1 MSDLLPNNATPLE
14 AALAEAIA
22 RISDVPTPARDV
34 WNPDTC
40 QANLLPWLAWAFS
53 VDEWDADWSEAQKR
67 AAIKAAVP
75 VQRYKGTIG
84 AVREALAALGFGV
97 QVQEWFN
104 QLPAGAPYTYRLLLT
119 ADQVG
124 VDQSALKKILQV
136 VETAKN
142 LRSHMDVLV
151 PSVTTRA
158 TLYSAGANGIGN
170 EITISYQA
178 YVPPVDLVLDGT
190 WQLNGSQQLNGVRQ

>member
-119 ADQVG
+119 ADQ
-124 VDQSALKKILQV
+124 
-136 VETAKN
+136 
-142 LRSHMDVLV
+142 
-151 PSVTTRA
+151 
-158 TLYSAGANGIGN
+158 
-170 EITISYQA
+170 
-178 YVPPVDLVLDGT
+178 
-190 WQLNGSQQLNGVRQ
+190 

>member
-14 AALAEAIA
+14 IALAESIA
-22 RISDVPTPARDV
+22 RISDVPVPARDV

-40 QANLLPWLAWAFS
+40 PANLLPWLAWAFS
-53 VDEWDADWSEAQKR
+53 VDEWDADWTDAQKR

-84 AVREALAALGFGV
+84 AVKEALAALGFGV

-104 QLPAGAPYTYRLLLT
+104 QLPAGEPYTYRLLLT

-124 VDQSALKKILQV
+124 IDQTALKKILQV
-136 VETAKN
+136 VESTKN
-142 LRSHMDVLV
+142 LRSHMDEVV
-151 PSVTTRA
+151 PSATTRA
-158 TLYSAGANGIGN
+158 TLYSAGVNGIGN
-170 EITISYQA
+170 EITITYEQPHN
-178 YVPPVDLVLDGT
+178 VPLLLNGGWVLDGSQT
-190 WQLNGSQQLNGVRQ
+190 LNGITA

>member
-1 MSDLLPNNATPLE
+1 MSDLLPNNATSLE
-14 AALAEAIA
+14 IALAESIA
-22 RISDVPTPARDV
+22 RISDVPVPARDV

-40 QANLLPWLAWAFS
+40 PANLLPWLAWAFS
-53 VDEWDADWSEAQKR
+53 VDEWDADWTDAQKR

-84 AVREALAALGFGV
+84 AVREALAALGFGA

-104 QLPAGAPYTYRLLLT
+104 QLPAGDPYTYRLLLT

-124 VDQSALKKILQV
+124 IDQTALKKILQV
-136 VETAKN
+136 VDSAKN
-142 LRSHMDVLV
+142 LRSHMDEIV

-158 TLYSAGANGIGN
+158 TLYSAGASGIGS
-170 EITISYQA
+170 EITITYEQPHN
-178 YVPPVDLVLDGT
+178 VPLLLNGAWKLDGSQT
-190 WQLNGSQQLNGVRQ
+190 LNGITA

>member
-1 MSDLLPNNATPLE
+1 MFDLLPNNATPLE
-14 AALAEAIA
+14 TALAETIA

-40 QANLLPWLAWAFS
+40 PANLLPWLAWAFS
-53 VDEWDADWSEAQKR
+53 VDEWDADWSDAQKR

-104 QLPAGAPYTYRLLLT
+104 QLPAGEPYTYRLLLT

-124 VDQSALKKILQV
+124 IDQAALARILRVVDS
-136 VETAKN
+136 TKN
-142 LRSHMDVLV
+142 LRSHMDTLV
-151 PSVTTRA
+151 PSATTRA
-158 TLYSAGANGIGN
+158 TLFTGGANGIGN
-170 EITISYQA
+170 EITIKYEAPANSPLLLNGSWA
-178 YVPPVDLVLDGT
+178 LDGT
-190 WQLNGSQQLNGVRQ
+190 QQLNGVRA